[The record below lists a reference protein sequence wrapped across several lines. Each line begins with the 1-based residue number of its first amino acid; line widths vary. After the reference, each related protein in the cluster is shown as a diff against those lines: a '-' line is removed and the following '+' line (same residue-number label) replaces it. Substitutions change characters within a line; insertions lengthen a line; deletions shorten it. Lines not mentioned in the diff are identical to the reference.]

1 MKISITW
8 IRILLDTA
16 NNLAVS
22 ILLGKIQGSFSPP
35 VGCLYIREGEEQLH
49 RLIISSPCSN
59 YQGRISINV
68 DCFSI
73 RLGEQQLHHL
83 IISSPCSNY
92 QGRISKRVGYVCIH
106 ATCKKSLHQVHIVSS
121 SSTQQLKFSNY
132 KIFSGYGSSGT
143 GCWVRF
149 TIDFLNVC
157 SSRQE
162 QKKCN
167 CDGRFS
173 NCAKKMCRNLSMTMI
188 KYSF

>member
-49 RLIISSPCSN
+49 R
-59 YQGRISINV
+59 
-68 DCFSI
+68 
-73 RLGEQQLHHL
+73 L